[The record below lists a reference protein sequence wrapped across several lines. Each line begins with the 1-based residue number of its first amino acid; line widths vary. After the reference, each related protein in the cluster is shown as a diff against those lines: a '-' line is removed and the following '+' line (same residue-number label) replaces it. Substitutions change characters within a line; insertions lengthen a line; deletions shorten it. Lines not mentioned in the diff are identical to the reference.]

1 MMIEILGFT
10 AALLTTISFLPQAI
24 KVWKTRS
31 AEDLSLAMFLLFTIG
46 VFLWLIYG
54 LMINNYPVIISN
66 SFTLVFALSILA
78 FKVKEIRSK

>member
-1 MMIEILGFT
+1 MIEILGFT

-54 LMINNYPVIISN
+54 IMINNYPVIISN

>member
-1 MMIEILGFT
+1 MIEILGFT

>member
-1 MMIEILGFT
+1 MIEILGFT

-54 LMINNYPVIISN
+54 IMLNNYPVIISN